1 VYVDETGIDTHIHRK
16 YGWSERGKPAPGIIT
31 GKKYKRTS
39 IVAALLSTT
48 ILAPIQYS
56 GTMDSMFFIKWFREF
71 LLPALTHDCV
81 IIMDNASFHNK
92 SKLNKIVADTGHR
105 LLFLPPYS
113 PELNPIER
121 CWSDLKRDLEKS
133 LPFHNSL
140 DSAISLA
147 FQVG

>member
-1 VYVDETGIDTHIHRK
+1 MYVDETGIDTHLHRK
-16 YGWSERGKPAPGIIT
+16 YGWSERGKPAPGCIS
-31 GKKYKRTS
+31 GKKYKRAS
-39 IVAALLSTT
+39 IVAAMLLKA

-56 GTMDSMFFIKWFREF
+56 GTMDSSFFVRWFREF
-71 LLPALTHDCV
+71 LLPTLPPECV
-81 IIMDNASFHNK
+81 IIMDNASFHGKTKLKK
-92 SKLNKIVADTGHR
+92 SIANTGHR

-121 CWSDLKRDLEKS
+121 HWADLKRVLEKS
-133 LPFHNSL
+133 LPSHPCL